1 MADTTRTTIYQ
12 WTDREERA
20 YAVLRHGGG
29 HWRLEWG
36 YRDPPGSDNTV
47 QRGEHVTSDRE
58 EAVRWMLQQVR
69 RLATEPDEA
78 PRVERELRAALEELE
93 PSAEQE

>member
-1 MADTTRTTIYQ
+1 MAEATRTTIYH
-12 WTDREERA
+12 WTDRAEGA

-36 YRDPPGSDNTV
+36 YRDPPGSDNAV

-69 RLATEPDEA
+69 GLAGEPDEA
-78 PRVERELRAALEELE
+78 TRVERELRAALNELE

>member
-1 MADTTRTTIYQ
+1 MADTTRTTIYM
-12 WTDREERA
+12 WTDRNEHG
-20 YAVLRHGGG
+20 YATLRHGGG

-36 YRDPPGSDNTV
+36 YRDPPGSDNAV

-69 RLATEPDEA
+69 RLAAEPEEA
-78 PRVERELRAALEELE
+78 TQVERQLRAALSELE
-93 PSAEQE
+93 PSPEQE

>member
-1 MADTTRTTIYQ
+1 MAETTRTTIYH

-36 YRDPPGSDNTV
+36 HRDPPGSDNTV

-69 RLATEPDEA
+69 TLAGDPDEA
-78 PRVERELRAALEELE
+78 ARVGNELRAALADLE
-93 PSAEQE
+93 ASTDQE